1 MLIVKWL
8 VKSLASMVLMFGV
21 SGYLLYLTSGQTPWG
36 LLGHNTAGSFFQS
49 LLPVVD
55 VNDAKQAVQQKL
67 TSVETAVSQYVP
79 SEAWGV
85 DDASDVRDQQK
96 IYRWVD
102 KDGVTHF
109 SETPPVEGQ
118 SEQVGLPPLVNLMP
132 AQVDQQKPIEQ
143 DLSLQLLQEKLQQQE
158 AEKRH
163 ALDEI

>member
-36 LLGHNTAGSFFQS
+36 WLGHNTAGSFFQS